1 MQTFYLIRHGQKQPT
16 AGEPE
21 LTPLGHQQAAAT
33 GNFLRQ
39 FPIQKIYASPS
50 YRTMQTAEYFSKAL
64 RVPVEVDTLL
74 RERANWGDDP
84 EQTFEQFLQMWGKAT
99 HDRDYQPPVGDSS
112 LQAGKRIEQMVDLI
126 RQDDAPPSHV
136 VLVTHGGVIGD
147 FLRNLFGD
155 EKLQDILKEFA
166 YLHPGDYRVRECSL
180 TVIEFEDRTPT
191 LKLLAST
198 AHLEPLKLTN
208 L

>member
-1 MQTFYLIRHGQKQPT
+1 
-16 AGEPE
+16 
-21 LTPLGHQQAAAT
+21 
-33 GNFLRQ
+33 
-39 FPIQKIYASPS
+39 
-50 YRTMQTAEYFSKAL
+50 
-64 RVPVEVDTLL
+64 
-74 RERANWGDDP
+74 
-84 EQTFEQFLQMWGKAT
+84 
-99 HDRDYQPPVGDSS
+99 
-112 LQAGKRIEQMVDLI
+112 MVDLI